1 MNAVQMSEFYQN
13 RDRKEYAAKELY
25 NRAIAPIVK
34 HETIKRMCEPLIFE
48 IPKGFSLPR
57 N

>member
-1 MNAVQMSEFYQN
+1 MDAVQISEFYRD
-13 RDRKEYAAKELY
+13 RDRKEYAAKESF

-34 HETIKRMCEPLIFE
+34 HEMIKRMCEPLIFE
-48 IPKGFSLPR
+48 IPEGFSLPR